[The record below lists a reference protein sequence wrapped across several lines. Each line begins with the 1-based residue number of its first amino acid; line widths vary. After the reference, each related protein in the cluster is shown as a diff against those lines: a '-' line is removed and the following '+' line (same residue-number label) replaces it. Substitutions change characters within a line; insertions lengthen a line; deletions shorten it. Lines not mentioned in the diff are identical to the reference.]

1 MPNPNHLTKVQRG
14 IISNVLQTRY
24 AEIERKTVLRLDGNT
39 QAELARTRNQS
50 EPHEAL
56 QGDGELEVEAAQAD
70 LQSKAFDALTMAM
83 DRIHGTAYGL
93 CTDCGEPIRF
103 ERLRAEPET
112 LRCLACETI
121 FEARR
126 V

>member
-24 AEIERKTVLRLDGNT
+24 AESERQAALRMAGQT
-39 QAELARTRNQS
+39 QVEWAGERMHN
-50 EPHEAL
+50 EPHEAN
-56 QGDGELEVEAAQAD
+56 QSDGDMEVESALSD
-70 LQSKAFDALTMAM
+70 MQSEAFKGLTAAM
-83 DRIHGTAYGL
+83 DRIHGAAYGI
-93 CTDCGEPIRF
+93 CVDCKEPIAF
-103 ERLRAEPET
+103 ERLRAQPDA

>member
-14 IISNVLQTRY
+14 IIGNVLQTRY
-24 AEIERKTVLRLDGNT
+24 AEVERQAALRMNAGT
-39 QAELARTRNQS
+39 QVERANERMHTEPHDANQS
-50 EPHEAL
+50 D
-56 QGDGELEVEAAQAD
+56 GDLEVEASLSD
-70 LQSKAFDALTMAM
+70 MQSEAFNGLTAAM
-83 DRIHGTAYGL
+83 DRIHGPDYGI
-93 CTDCGEPIRF
+93 CVDCKQPIAF
-103 ERLRAEPET
+103 ERLRAQPDT

>member
-24 AEIERKTVLRLDGNT
+24 AESERQAALRMGVST
-39 QAELARTRNQS
+39 QADLAMERMQS
-50 EPHEAL
+50 EPHEA
-56 QGDGELEVEAAQAD
+56 QVNDGDQEVEAALSD
-70 LQSKAFDALTMAM
+70 MQSDAFNELSAAM
-83 DRIHGTAYGL
+83 DRIHGPTYGA
-93 CTDCGEPIRF
+93 CADCKMPIAF
-103 ERLRAEPET
+103 ERLRAVPEA

-121 FEARR
+121 FEAKQ